1 MRAHVAKRPGARAAD
16 CALGCSGQ
24 LCSPA
29 SAAPNGRIPLRG
41 LRTGRSCA
49 ARPQV
54 GRRAAPRAEV
64 GLRGV
69 RFSRIGVVLQVR
81 PCVYRRARSSLQK
94 RRGRAE
100 VERQHGAPRPT
111 RGAASGD
118 SSSVVRRLCE
128 TAAASLRLIVLYGTA
143 RGCAGG
149 GVRRR
154 CGVGTL
160 GRRAGSAARVTAAH
174 TRDGAHSGRSA
185 VL

>member
-1 MRAHVAKRPGARAAD
+1 MG
-16 CALGCSGQ
+16 
-24 LCSPA
+24 
-29 SAAPNGRIPLRG
+29 
-41 LRTGRSCA
+41 TERSCA
-49 ARPQV
+49 AHAQV

-94 RRGRAE
+94 RRGRAD